1 MKLTLRAR
9 LSFLLF
15 PMVALATLSAL
26 LDTHSWIPK
35 QLLNKA
41 HPGYYEQWFNEK
53 KDANG
58 EIPPFLRSQWAQYD
72 AMKLSVSR
80 RGNDNPIDTI
90 IELGPKS
97 VGGRTRGLWIDP
109 RNEKIMLAAAI
120 SGGLWRTVDG
130 GLNWKPLNEH
140 QVSMMPSCMTSNPF
154 NPNEIYYGTGESRAN
169 SADVDGE
176 GVFKSTDGG
185 LTFNQ
190 ITTSAKTPGFQEI
203 WDIEH
208 AKDDSQTVFVGT
220 QTNGL
225 YRSTDGG
232 STFIN
237 VYAGGNKQVTDIL
250 CLNNKRVI
258 ATLHSSQVVT
268 SDSLGKPGTF
278 KVVTFPSAPGSG
290 SYRRIQLASPA
301 QFPNVVYAVFEGFA
315 FDATPVAFYKSSDG
329 GRTWTKKTAP
339 GGAGASYQAYCLLL
353 GAHPTD
359 SNSVVCGGVELVRS
373 RDGGNTWTDLT
384 VGHSDHHSFAYL
396 PKTTNEFVVGT
407 DGGMY
412 KYRWNSTEILATLNN
427 GYRVTQ
433 FYAGAYGPTGL
444 VAIAGAQDNGTHVA
458 RQPMVSQRFFGGDG
472 AYCHIGLQDGSIAYM
487 SYQNAAIHVMKSFS
501 PTAPSWATNITDP
514 AFATDVV
521 DFINLYEMNPADQ
534 YQVYYRTNK
543 GLYRTTDMGSSWT
556 KLNLSIRAG
565 IKAIGISK
573 QENPV
578 VYFGGTGAQLYKI
591 EKAATTAAGK
601 EVNYNSSVPLA
612 VTNDN
617 IKGMHVHPQNPY
629 ILYVAMSNIS
639 NQPRA
644 WRVTGLDSVTN
655 KPVWTNISG
664 DLPPGLPVNML
675 AVDPANPDAVFFAGT
690 DFGLYYTIDSGKTW
704 QKDYRL
710 PNVAVHEIKMREDR
724 TLFAFTHGRGMFAI
738 KLKAP
743 KVGIRSMQGRRTL
756 QAKIYPNPSSDGL
769 QVNSAVDLNGANYS
783 VMDVGGRVVASGVL
797 RSSRGDVLGD
807 GTGAFSVD
815 GGYRINTRN
824 LKNGSYFLQI
834 SLGRADG
841 VSGPVGESGR
851 VFTEKFIVQH

>member
-1 MKLTLRAR
+1 MSLRAS
-9 LSFLLF
+9 LSFLPF
-15 PMVALATLSAL
+15 PILAIGMLNTVINPEF
-26 LDTHSWIPK
+26 WIQREGEK
-35 QLLNKA
+35 GEN
-41 HPGYYEQWFNEK
+41 PGYFNQWFNDK

-58 EIPPFLRSQWAQYD
+58 EIPPFLRSQWAKYD
-72 AMKLSVSR
+72 AMKLSVAR
-80 RGNDNPIDTI
+80 RSNDNPIDTI

-140 QVSMMPSCMTSNPF
+140 QVSMMPSCITSNPF
-154 NPNEIYYGTGESRAN
+154 NPDEIYYGTGESRAN

-208 AKDDSQTVFVGT
+208 AKDDSQTLFVGT

-232 STFIN
+232 STFTN

-250 CLNNKRVI
+250 CLPNNRVI
-258 ATLHSSQVVT
+258 ATLHSSQVVA

-359 SNSVVCGGVELVRS
+359 SNAVVCGGVELVRS
-373 RDGGNTWTDLT
+373 RDGGTTWTDLT

-412 KYRWNSTEILATLNN
+412 KYRWNSTEIIANLNN

-444 VAIAGAQDNGTHVA
+444 VSIAGAQDNGTHVA

-472 AYCHIGLQDGSIAYM
+472 AYCHIGLQDASIAYM

-501 PTAPSWATNITDP
+501 PSAPSWATNITDP
-514 AFATDVV
+514 AFSTDVV

-534 YQVYYRTNK
+534 FQVYYRTNK

-565 IKAIGISK
+565 IKAIGISN

-591 EKAATTAAGK
+591 EKAATTVAGK

-617 IKGMHVHPQNPY
+617 IKGMHVHPKNPY
-629 ILYVAMSNIS
+629 VLYVAMSNIS

-738 KLKAP
+738 QLKAP
-743 KVGIRSMQGRRTL
+743 KVGIGSMKDRRIL
-756 QAKIYPNPSSDGL
+756 QAKIYPNPSSEQL
-769 QVNSAVDLNGANYS
+769 QVNSAVDLNGATYA
-783 VMDVGGRVVASGVL
+783 VMDVSGRVVASGML
-797 RSSRGDVLGD
+797 QHSMGENLGD
-807 GTGAFSVD
+807 GTGAFLTD
-815 GGYRINTRN
+815 GGYRIDTKN

-834 SLGRADG
+834 SVGSTNKTIRLGGDG
-841 VSGPVGESGR
+841 TR

>member
-1 MKLTLRAR
+1 MKMTLRAR
-9 LSFLLF
+9 LSFLIF
-15 PMVALATLSAL
+15 PMVALASFATL
-26 LDTHSWIPK
+26 LDTRSFIPNH
-35 QLLNKA
+35 LLHKA
-41 HPGYYEQWFNEK
+41 HPGYHEQWFNDK

-58 EIPPFLRSQWAQYD
+58 EIPPFLRSQWAKYD
-72 AMKLSVSR
+72 AMKFNLSR
-80 RGNDNPIDTI
+80 RSSDNPIDTI

-140 QVSMMPSCMTSNPF
+140 QVSMMPSCITSNPF
-154 NPNEIYYGTGESRAN
+154 NHDEIYYGTGESRAN

-190 ITTSAKTPGFQEI
+190 ITSSAKTAGFQEI

-208 AKDDSQTVFVGT
+208 AKDDSQTLFVGT
-220 QTNGL
+220 QSNGL

-232 STFIN
+232 TTFTN

-250 CLNNKRVI
+250 CLPNNRVI
-258 ATLHSSQVVT
+258 ATLHMSQVVA

-278 KVVTFPSAPGSG
+278 KIISFPNAPGSG

-301 QFPNVVYAVFEGFA
+301 NFPNVVYAVFEGFA
-315 FDATPVAFYKSSDG
+315 FDATPVALYKSSDG

-339 GGAGASYQAYCLLL
+339 GGAGASYQAYCLLF
-353 GAHPTD
+353 GAHPND
-359 SNSVVCGGVELVRS
+359 SNAIVCGGVKLVRS
-373 RDGGNTWTDLT
+373 LDGGTTWTNLT

-396 PKTTNEFVVGT
+396 PKTTSEFVVGS

-412 KYRWNSTEILATLNN
+412 KYRWNSTEILSNLNN

-433 FYAGAYGPTGL
+433 FYAGAYGPNDL
-444 VAIAGAQDNGTHVA
+444 VAIAGSQDNGTHVA
-458 RQPMVSQRFFGGDG
+458 QKPMVSQRFFGGDG

-501 PTAPSWATNITDP
+501 PSAPSWATNITDP

-521 DFINLYEMNPADQ
+521 DFINLYEMNPMDQ

-578 VYFGGTGAQLYKI
+578 VYFGGTGSQLYKI
-591 EKAATTAAGK
+591 EKAATSAVGK
-601 EVNYNSSVPLA
+601 EVNYNSSVPTA

-617 IKGMHVHPQNPY
+617 IKGMHVHPNNPY
-629 ILYVAMSNIS
+629 VLYVAMSNIS

-644 WRVTGLDSVTN
+644 WRVTGLDSITN
-655 KPVWTNISG
+655 KPVWKNISG

-704 QKDYRL
+704 QKDYRM
-710 PNVAVHEIKMREDR
+710 PNVAVHEVKMREDR
-724 TLFAFTHGRGMFAI
+724 TLFAFTHGRGMFALP
-738 KLKAP
+738 LKAA
-743 KVGIRSMQGRRTL
+743 KVGVRDVGRDGRL

-769 QVNSAVDLNGANYS
+769 RVSSAMNLLGARYS
-783 VMDVGGRVVASGVL
+783 VMDLGGREVLSGI
-797 RSSRGDVLGD
+797 LGD
-807 GTGAFSVD
+807 GGLVD
-815 GGYRINTRN
+815 TRA
-824 LKNGSYFLQI
+824 LKNGSYFLRVDVAN
-834 SLGRADG
+834 RALT
-841 VSGPVGESGR
+841 S
-851 VFTEKFIVQH
+851 KFIVQH

>member
-9 LSFLLF
+9 LSFLFF
-15 PMVALATLSAL
+15 PMVVFMGLATL
-26 LDTHSWIPK
+26 LDTEIFIHEVSEGEE
-35 QLLNKA
+35 N
-41 HPGYYEQWFNEK
+41 PGFFTQWFNEK

-58 EIPPFLRSQWAQYD
+58 EIPPFLRSQWAKYD

-80 RGNDNPIDTI
+80 RSNDNPIDTI

-140 QVSMMPSCMTSNPF
+140 QISMMPSCITSNPF

-258 ATLHSSQVVT
+258 ATLHSSQVVA

-278 KVVTFPSAPGSG
+278 KAITFPNAPGSG

-301 QFPNVVYAVFEGFA
+301 KYPSVVYAVFEGYA
-315 FDATPVAFYKSSDG
+315 FDDVPVAFYKSSDG

-359 SNSVVCGGVELVRS
+359 SNSVVCGGVKLVRS
-373 RDGGNTWTDLT
+373 RDGGKTWTDLT

-412 KYRWNSTEILATLNN
+412 KYPWNSTEILATLNN

-501 PTAPSWATNITDP
+501 PTGPSWATNITDP

-534 YQVYYRTNK
+534 YQVYYRTNR

-578 VYFGGTGAQLYKI
+578 VYFGGTGSQLYKI
-591 EKAATTAAGK
+591 EKAATTVAGK

-644 WRVTGLDSVTN
+644 WRVTGLDSVAN

-743 KVGIRSMQGRRTL
+743 KVGIRSMQGRKTL

-797 RSSRGDVLGD
+797 SRSRGDVLGD
-807 GTGAFSVD
+807 GTSAFTVD

-834 SLGRADG
+834 SLGRVDG
-841 VSGPVGESGR
+841 ISVSSSERGR

>member
-1 MKLTLRAR
+1 MSLRAR
-9 LSFLLF
+9 LSFLVF
-15 PMVALATLSAL
+15 PMVALATLATL
-26 LDTHSWIPK
+26 LDTRSFIPNH
-35 QLLNKA
+35 LLHKA
-41 HPGYYEQWFNEK
+41 HPGYHEQWFNDK

-58 EIPPFLRSQWAQYD
+58 EIPPFLRSQWAKYD
-72 AMKLSVSR
+72 AMKSNLSR
-80 RGNDNPIDTI
+80 RSSENPIDTI

-97 VGGRTRGLWIDP
+97 VGGRTRSIWIDP
-109 RNEKIMLAAAI
+109 RNEKIILAAAI
-120 SGGLWRTVDG
+120 SGGMWRSIDG

-140 QVSMMPSCMTSNPF
+140 QVSMMPSCITSNPF
-154 NPNEIYYGTGESRAN
+154 NHNEIYYGTGESRAN

-190 ITTSAKTPGFQEI
+190 ITSSAKTPGFQEI

-208 AKDDSQTVFVGT
+208 AKDDSQTLFVGT

-232 STFIN
+232 TTFTN
-237 VYAGGNKQVTDIL
+237 VYAGGNKQVTDVL
-250 CLNNKRVI
+250 CLPNKRVI
-258 ATLHSSQVVT
+258 ATLHSSQVVA

-278 KVVTFPSAPGSG
+278 KVISFPNAPGSG
-290 SYRRIQLASPA
+290 TYRRIQLASPA
-301 QFPNVVYAVFEGFA
+301 NFPSVVYAVFEGFA

-329 GRTWTKKTAP
+329 GRTWTKRTSP

-359 SNSVVCGGVELVRS
+359 SNSVVCGGVEIVRS
-373 RDGGNTWTDLT
+373 RDGGKTWTDLI
-384 VGHSDHHSFAYL
+384 VGHSDHHAFAYL
-396 PKTTNEFVVGT
+396 PKTTNEFLVGN
-407 DGGMY
+407 DGGVY
-412 KYRWNSTEILATLNN
+412 KYRWNSTEIAANLNN

-433 FYAGAYGPTGL
+433 FYAGAYGPTDL

-458 RQPMVSQRFFGGDG
+458 SKPMVSQRFFGGDG

-501 PTAPSWATNITDP
+501 PTQPSWATNITDP
-514 AFATDVV
+514 AFGTDAV
-521 DFINLYEMNPADQ
+521 DFINLYEMNPMDQ

-578 VYFGGTGAQLYKI
+578 VYFGGTGSQLYKI
-591 EKAATTAAGK
+591 EKAATTLVGK
-601 EVNYNSSVPLA
+601 EVNYNSSAPTA

-617 IKGMHVHPQNPY
+617 IKGMHVHPNDPY
-629 ILYVAMSNIS
+629 VLYVALSNIS

-644 WRVTGLDSVTN
+644 WRVTGLDSITN
-655 KPVWTNISG
+655 KPVWKNISG

-704 QKDYRL
+704 HKDYRM
-710 PNVAVHEIKMREDR
+710 PNVAVHEVKMREDR
-724 TLFAFTHGRGMFAI
+724 TLFAFTHGRGMFALP
-738 KLKAP
+738 LKAA
-743 KVGIRSMQGRRTL
+743 KVGVRDVGRDGRL
-756 QAKIYPNPSSDGL
+756 QAKIYPNPSSDFV
-769 QVNSAVDLNGANYS
+769 QVSAAQSLVGYQYS
-783 VMDVGGRVVASGVL
+783 VMDLQGKVLLSG
-797 RSSRGDVLGD
+797 SFDVD
-807 GTGAFSVD
+807 EAIS
-815 GGYRINTRN
+815 TRT
-824 LKNGSYFLQI
+824 LKNGTYFLM
-834 SLGRADG
+834 
-841 VSGPVGESGR
+841 VSGSAVVSVNGSAAPSYSNGSATPR
-851 VFTEKFIVQH
+851 NRIADPNRPIQFTSKILIQH

>member
-1 MKLTLRAR
+1 
-9 LSFLLF
+9 
-15 PMVALATLSAL
+15 MVVFMGLATL
-26 LDTHSWIPK
+26 LDTEIFI
-35 QLLNKA
+35 NEA
-41 HPGYYEQWFNEK
+41 FEGEENPGYFAQWFNEK

-72 AMKLSVSR
+72 AMKLSVLR
-80 RGNDNPIDTI
+80 RSNDNPIDTI

-140 QVSMMPSCMTSNPF
+140 QVSMMPSCITSNPF

-190 ITTSAKTPGFQEI
+190 MTTSAKTPGFQEI

-258 ATLHSSQVVT
+258 ATLHSSQVVA

-278 KVVTFPSAPGSG
+278 KAITFPSAPASG
-290 SYRRIQLASPA
+290 TYRRIQLASPA
-301 QFPNVVYAVFEGFA
+301 KYPSVVYAVFEGFA
-315 FDATPVAFYKSSDG
+315 FDDVPVAFYKSSDG

-359 SNSVVCGGVELVRS
+359 SNSVVCGGTKLVRS
-373 RDGGNTWTDLT
+373 RDGGNTWTDLA

-412 KYRWNSTEILATLNN
+412 KYRWNSVDIVANLNN

-433 FYAGAYGPTGL
+433 FYAGDFGPADL
-444 VAIAGAQDNGTHVA
+444 VAIAGAQDNGTHVT
-458 RQPMVSQRFFGGDG
+458 QSPFVSQSFFGGDG
-472 AYCHIGLQDGSIAYM
+472 AYCHIGQQDGSIAYM
-487 SYQNAAIHVMKSFS
+487 SYQNASIHVMKSFS
-501 PTAPSWATNITDP
+501 PTGPSWATNITDP

-591 EKAATTAAGK
+591 EKAATTVAGK

-797 RSSRGDVLGD
+797 SRSRGDVLGD
-807 GTGAFSVD
+807 GTGAFTVD

-834 SLGRADG
+834 SLGRTDG
-841 VSGPVGESGR
+841 VSGSVSESGR

>member
-1 MKLTLRAR
+1 MYWKSVLNRTRI
-9 LSFLLF
+9 LF
-15 PMVALATLSAL
+15 PLALIYGMAAL
-26 LDTHSWIPK
+26 LDPKILIPSHIVQK
-35 QLLNKA
+35 T
-41 HPGYYEQWFNEK
+41 HPGYHKQWLDEK

-58 EIPPFLRSQWAQYD
+58 EIPPFLRSQWAKFD
-72 AMKLSVSR
+72 AMKFSLSR
-80 RGNDNPIDTI
+80 RNKDNPIDTI

-97 VGGRTRGLWIDP
+97 VGGRTRSVWIDP

-120 SGGLWRTVDG
+120 SGGMWRTVDG

-140 QVSMMPSCMTSNPF
+140 QVSMMPSCITSNPF

-169 SADVDGE
+169 SAGVDGE

-190 ITTSAKTPGFQEI
+190 ITSSSKTAGFQEI

-208 AKDDSQTVFVGT
+208 AKEDSQTLFVGT

-232 STFIN
+232 TTFAN

-250 CLNNKRVI
+250 CLPNNRVI
-258 ATLHSSQVVT
+258 ASLHSSQVVA

-278 KVVTFPSAPGSG
+278 KIIAFPSAPASG
-290 SYRRIQLASPA
+290 TFRRIQLASTA
-301 QFPNVVYAVFEGFA
+301 NFPNVVYAVFEGFA
-315 FDATPVAFYKSSDG
+315 FDATPVAFYKSSDA
-329 GRTWTKKTAP
+329 GRTWVKRTAP
-339 GGAGASYQAYCLLL
+339 GGAGPSYQAYCLLL

-359 SNSVVCGGVELVRS
+359 SNSVVCAGVEIVRS
-373 RDGGNTWTDLT
+373 RDGGKTWTDLNI
-384 VGHSDHHSFAYL
+384 GHSDHHAFAYL
-396 PKTTNEFVVGT
+396 PKTTNEFIVGN
-407 DGGMY
+407 DGGVY
-412 KYRWNSTEILATLNN
+412 KYRWNSTEITANLNN

-444 VAIAGAQDNGTHVA
+444 VGIAGSQDNGTHVA
-458 RQPMVSQRFFGGDG
+458 SKPMVSQRFFGGDG

-487 SYQNAAIHVMKSFS
+487 SYQNAAIHVMKNFS
-501 PTAPSWATNITDP
+501 PSNPSWANNITDP
-514 AFATDVV
+514 AFATDAV

-565 IKAIGISK
+565 IKAIGISN

-578 VYFGGTGAQLYKI
+578 VYFGGTGSQLYKI
-591 EKAATTAAGK
+591 EKAATALVGK
-601 EVNYNSSVPLA
+601 EINYNSSVPTA

-617 IKGMHVHPQNPY
+617 IKGMHVHPNNPY
-629 ILYVAMSNIS
+629 VLYVAMSNIS
-639 NQPRA
+639 NQPRV
-644 WRVTGLDSVTN
+644 WRVTGLDSITN
-655 KPVWTNISG
+655 KPVWKNISG
-664 DLPPGLPVNML
+664 DLPQGLPVNMM

-690 DFGLYYTIDSGKTW
+690 DFGLYYTIDSGKNW

-710 PNVAVHEIKMREDR
+710 PNVAVHEVKMREDR

-743 KVGIRSMQGRRTL
+743 TSGVRNLVSSGSGL

-769 QVNSAVDLNGANYS
+769 RVSSATDLAGARYS
-783 VMDVGGRVVASGVL
+783 VMDLSGREVMSG
-797 RSSRGDVLGD
+797 VLGD
-807 GTGAFSVD
+807 GGFVD
-815 GGYRINTRN
+815 MRA
-824 LKNGSYFLQI
+824 LKNGNYFLRVN
-834 SLGRADG
+834 SAAAAA
-841 VSGPVGESGR
+841 GER
-851 VFTEKFIVQH
+851 TFTTKFIVQH

>member
-1 MKLTLRAR
+1 MKLTLSAR
-9 LSFLLF
+9 LSFLFF
-15 PMVALATLSAL
+15 PMVVFVGLATL
-26 LDTHSWIPK
+26 LDAEIFINEVSEGEE
-35 QLLNKA
+35 N
-41 HPGYYEQWFNEK
+41 PGYFTQWFNEK

-58 EIPPFLRSQWAQYD
+58 EIPPFLRSQWAKYD

-80 RGNDNPIDTI
+80 RSNDNPIDTI

-140 QVSMMPSCMTSNPF
+140 QVSMMPSCITSNPF

-250 CLNNKRVI
+250 CLTNKRVI
-258 ATLHSSQVVT
+258 ATLHSSQVVA

-278 KVVTFPSAPGSG
+278 KAITFPSAPGSG

-301 QFPNVVYAVFEGFA
+301 KYPSVVYAVFEGYA
-315 FDATPVAFYKSSDG
+315 FDDVPVAFYKSSDG
-329 GRTWTKKTAP
+329 GRTWKKKTAP

-359 SNSVVCGGVELVRS
+359 SNSVVCGGVKLVRS

-444 VAIAGAQDNGTHVA
+444 VAIAGAQDNGTHVT

-501 PTAPSWATNITDP
+501 PTGPSWATNITDP

-534 YQVYYRTNK
+534 YQVYYRTNR

-578 VYFGGTGAQLYKI
+578 VYFGGTGSQLYKI
-591 EKAATTAAGK
+591 EKAATTVAGK

-644 WRVTGLDSVTN
+644 WRVTGLDSVAN

-797 RSSRGDVLGD
+797 SRSRGDVLGD
-807 GTGAFSVD
+807 GTGAFTVD
-815 GGYRINTRN
+815 GGYCINTRN

-834 SLGRADG
+834 SLGRVDG
-841 VSGPVGESGR
+841 ISVSSSERGR

>member
-1 MKLTLRAR
+1 MKLTLSAR
-9 LSFLLF
+9 LSFLFF
-15 PMVALATLSAL
+15 PMVVFVGLATL
-26 LDTHSWIPK
+26 LDAEIFINEVSEGEE
-35 QLLNKA
+35 N
-41 HPGYYEQWFNEK
+41 PGYFTQWFNEK

-58 EIPPFLRSQWAQYD
+58 EIPPFLRSQWAKYD

-80 RGNDNPIDTI
+80 RSNDNPIDTI

-140 QVSMMPSCMTSNPF
+140 QVSMMPSCITSNPF

-250 CLNNKRVI
+250 CLTNKRVI
-258 ATLHSSQVVT
+258 ATLHSSQVVA

-278 KVVTFPSAPGSG
+278 KAITFPNAPGSG

-301 QFPNVVYAVFEGFA
+301 KYPSVVYAVFEGYA
-315 FDATPVAFYKSSDG
+315 FDDVPVAFYKSSNG

-359 SNSVVCGGVELVRS
+359 SNSVVCGGVKLVRS

-501 PTAPSWATNITDP
+501 PTGPSWATNITDP

-534 YQVYYRTNK
+534 YQVYYRTNR

-591 EKAATTAAGK
+591 EKAATTVAGK

-644 WRVTGLDSVTN
+644 WRVTGLDSVAN

-743 KVGIRSMQGRRTL
+743 KVGIRSMQGRKTL

-797 RSSRGDVLGD
+797 SRSRGDVLGD
-807 GTGAFSVD
+807 GTGAFTVD
-815 GGYRINTRN
+815 GGYRINTNN

-834 SLGRADG
+834 SLGRVDG
-841 VSGPVGESGR
+841 ISVSSSERGR